1 MTPKYFLLMAGDIY
15 YPEGG
20 TSDWIG
26 CFETYEEAVSKVSTV
41 EHKRTITK
49 GKLKGQEEVTGKS
62 YQIDGKIMI
71 GGKLKIFRF
80 GSKTE
85 PTNDQPVPVQQDS
98 HYGIM
103 LK

>member
-26 CFETYEEAVSKVSTV
+26 CFQTYEEAVSKVSTV

-49 GKLKGQEEVTGKS
+49 GKLKGQEEITGKS
-62 YQIDGKIMI
+62 YQIDGKNYDWWEVEDLQVWIKN
-71 GGKLKIFRF
+71 GHEK
-80 GSKTE
+80 
-85 PTNDQPVPVQQDS
+85 
-98 HYGIM
+98 
-103 LK
+103 